1 VRRSRALVA
10 LAWVTW
16 LHSVFANRDI
26 SEWKQLGSAATLE
39 ECTQTAATV
48 ARETI
53 EHFRAPNDGATYVL
67 EGLLIEVRFPWGE
80 KASHAFVCL
89 PDTVDPRGPKGSVW

>member
-1 VRRSRALVA
+1 
-10 LAWVTW
+10 
-16 LHSVFANRDI
+16 VFANRDI

-48 ARETI
+48 ASETI

-89 PDTVDPRGPKGSVW
+89 PDTVDPRAPKASGR